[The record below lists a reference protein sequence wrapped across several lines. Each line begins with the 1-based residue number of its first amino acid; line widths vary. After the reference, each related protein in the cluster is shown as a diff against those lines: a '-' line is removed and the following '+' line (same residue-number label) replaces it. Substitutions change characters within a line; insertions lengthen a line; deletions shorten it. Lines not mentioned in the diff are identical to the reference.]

1 MAYCS
6 RDPCLRSRDVGL
18 QLGWASAPCWPRFR
32 VGHVAGA
39 AWGGLGLKLA
49 WVG

>member
-6 RDPCLRSRDVGL
+6 RDPFLRPRDEGL
-18 QLGWASAPCWPRFR
+18 LLLVDLVSR